1 MYVIAFLIAVLITP
15 QQPITKHIPSKHKQQ
30 QSASNTTNKT
40 PKATPTNTP
49 VQQQT
54 STDQTTQNQPTPSDR
69 IYKVEVVPQAP
80 DRWFK
85 GYVIFTGLVAGLNI
99 GMLVLMWLHW
109 QAMRGQIDEMQK
121 ARQHDREMSKLEYR
135 AWLQFDQMEGGFT
148 QNGALNAKVRFK
160 NSGRT
165 PAKDVHM
172 WYSQEKALA
181 GNKPKFS
188 YINENDIYHHVIPP
202 HGRVNLTHGV
212 NTFGVTNEQWTQIQR
227 DALFVYLHGKMTYK
241 DVFGDPH
248 WLTFCFFY
256 NSNSGTFRVSDY
268 HNETDD

>member
-1 MYVIAFLIAVLITP
+1 MYVIAFLLAVSIAP
-15 QQPITKHIPSKHKQQ
+15 QQPVAKHIPSKNKQQ
-30 QSASNTTNKT
+30 QSAANTANKAPNT
-40 PKATPTNTP
+40 TPTNTP

-54 STDQTTQNQPTPSDR
+54 YPAQTAQNQPTASDR
-69 IYKVEVVPQAP
+69 IYKVEVLPQAP

-85 GYVIFTGLVAGLNI
+85 WYVIFTGVIAGLNVGI
-99 GMLVLMWLHW
+99 LFLMWL
-109 QAMRGQIDEMQK
+109 QRRAMLGQIDEMQK

-135 AWLQFDQMEGGFT
+135 AWLQFDGMEGGFAE
-148 QNGALNAKVRFK
+148 NGALNAKIRIK

-181 GNKPKFS
+181 GDKPKFS
-188 YINENDIYHHVIPP
+188 YTNEYAISHHVVPP
-202 HGRVNLTHGV
+202 HGHVTLTHGV
-212 NTFGVTNEQWTQIQR
+212 NTFGVTDEQWMKIER
-227 DALFVYLHGKMTYK
+227 DELFVYLHGKITYK
-241 DVFGDPH
+241 DVFGYPH

-256 NSNSGTFRVSDY
+256 NNNSGTFRVSDY